1 MMMNKFFFSALVAL
15 SCISLAAQEP
25 YPQIMNI
32 PGKNAVCLDGNWKY
46 IVDVYN
52 TGAMDYRANP
62 IPDRQSFFADRSFY
76 SDQKVL
82 VEYDFDYAKEMA
94 VPGDWNTQRPELYYY
109 EGAVWYRTKF
119 DAKPEQGRR
128 YFLYF
133 GAANYETV
141 VGLNGRRLGSHE
153 GGFTPFDFEVT
164 DRLVE
169 GANSLVVNV
178 DNTRR
183 LDAVPTVNSDWW
195 NYGGLTRSVYL
206 VETPETFIREYSV
219 QLKKGTQNVIE
230 GWVRLDGPD
239 AASKVT
245 VSIPEL
251 KISQTVTADATGL
264 ARFEVAARPVLW
276 CPEDPKLY
284 DVILS
289 SGKDTVSDRI
299 GFRTIETKG
308 SKLLLNGKEIFCKGI
323 SIHEEMLGGAGGRA
337 FSEEHARAILSEAKA
352 MNCNFVR
359 LAHYPHNENMIR
371 VAEEMGIMVWSEIPV
386 YWTIAFD
393 NPETYANAEHQLT
406 DMITR
411 DRNRANVIIW
421 SVANE
426 TPLGDSRLAFLGRLI
441 AKARELDPTRLV
453 SAAME
458 KVEYELGKLTV
469 NDPLTGIADLIS
481 FNQYVGWYDG
491 TPEKCDR
498 VTWTFSVDKPV
509 IVTEFGG
516 GAKYGR
522 HGGVDQRF
530 TEENQEYLYRKNIE
544 MLERIP
550 GLAGTSP
557 WILMDFRSPKRM
569 LDGIQDDYNRKGLL
583 SEKGERKKA
592 FYVMQSWYG
601 SK

>member
-1 MMMNKFFFSALVAL
+1 MKKVLTPLFLLLALAL
-15 SCISLAAQEP
+15 SAQEP
-25 YPQIMNI
+25 YPQITNI
-32 PGKNAVCLDGNWKY
+32 PGRDAVCLDGNWKY

-62 IPDRQSFFADRSFY
+62 IPDRSSFFADRSFY

-82 VEYDFDYAKEMA
+82 VEYDFDYAKEIA
-94 VPGDWNTQRPELYYY
+94 VPGDWNTQKRELYYY

-119 DAKPEQGRR
+119 DVKPRQGRR

-153 GGFTPFDFEVT
+153 GGFTPFNFEVT
-164 DRLVE
+164 DRLKE
-169 GANSLVVNV
+169 GDNSLVVNV

-183 LDAVPTVNSDWW
+183 MDGVPTVNSDWW
-195 NYGGLTRSVYL
+195 NYGGITRSVYL

-219 QLKKGTQNVIE
+219 QLKKGSREVIE

-239 AASKVT
+239 ASAKVT

-251 KISQTVTADATGL
+251 KVSRTVTADASGL
-264 ARFEVAARPVLW
+264 ARFEIEAKPILW
-276 CPEDPKLY
+276 CPENPKLY
-284 DVILS
+284 EVELS
-289 SGKDTVSDRI
+289 SGLDAVSDRI
-299 GFRTIETKG
+299 GFRIIETLG
-308 SKLLLNGKEIFCKGI
+308 DKLLLNGKEIFCKGI
-323 SIHEEMLGGAGGRA
+323 SIHEEMIGGAGGRA
-337 FSEEHARAILSEAKA
+337 NSMEHARALLAEVKA

-371 VAEEMGIMVWSEIPV
+371 AAEELGIMVWSEIPV
-386 YWTIAFD
+386 YWTISFD
-393 NPETYANAEHQLT
+393 NPDTYANAEQQLT

-458 KVEYELGKLTV
+458 KVERPRRMLTV
-469 NDPLTGIADLIS
+469 NDPLTEIADLIS

-491 TPEKCDR
+491 TPEKCDE
-498 VTWTFSVDKPV
+498 VTWTFDIKKPV

-516 GAKYGR
+516 GALYGR
-522 HGGVDQRF
+522 HGDVDQRF

-544 MLERIP
+544 MLDRMP

-557 WILMDFRSPKRM
+557 WILKDFRSPKRM
-569 LDGIQDDYNRKGLL
+569 LGGIQDDYNRKGLL

-601 SK
+601 TK

>member
-1 MMMNKFFFSALVAL
+1 MKKALTPLFLFLTLVL
-15 SCISLAAQEP
+15 SAQEP
-25 YPQIMNI
+25 YPQITNI
-32 PGKNAVCLDGNWKY
+32 PGRDAVCLDGDWKY

-62 IPDRQSFFADRSFY
+62 IPDRSSFFADRSFY

-82 VEYDFDYAKEMA
+82 VEYDFDYAKEIA
-94 VPGDWNTQRPELYYY
+94 VPGDWNTQKRELYYY

-119 DAKPEQGRR
+119 DVKPRQGRR

-153 GGFTPFDFEVT
+153 GGFTPFNFEVT
-164 DRLVE
+164 DRLKE
-169 GANSLVVNV
+169 GDNSLVVNV

-183 LDAVPTVNSDWW
+183 MDGVPTVNSDWW
-195 NYGGLTRSVYL
+195 NYGGITRSVYL

-219 QLKKGTQNVIE
+219 QLKKGSREVIE

-239 AASKVT
+239 ASAKVT

-251 KISQTVTADATGL
+251 KVSRTVTADASGL
-264 ARFEVAARPVLW
+264 ARFEIEAKPILW
-276 CPEDPKLY
+276 CPENPKLY
-284 DVILS
+284 EVELS
-289 SGKDTVSDRI
+289 SGLDAISDRI
-299 GFRTIETKG
+299 GFRTIETLG
-308 SKLLLNGKEIFCKGI
+308 DKLLLNGKEIFCKGI
-323 SIHEEMLGGAGGRA
+323 SIHEEMIGGAGGRA
-337 FSEEHARAILSEAKA
+337 NSMEHARALLAEVKA

-371 VAEEMGIMVWSEIPV
+371 AAEELGIMVWSEIPV
-386 YWTIAFD
+386 YWTISFD
-393 NPETYANAEHQLT
+393 NPDTYANAEQQLT

-458 KVEYELGKLTV
+458 KVERPRRMLTV
-469 NDPLTGIADLIS
+469 NDPLTEIADLIS

-491 TPEKCDR
+491 TPEKCDE
-498 VTWTFSVDKPV
+498 VTWTFDIKKPV

-516 GAKYGR
+516 GALYGR
-522 HGGVDQRF
+522 HGDVDQRF

-544 MLERIP
+544 MLDRMP

-557 WILMDFRSPKRM
+557 WILKDFRSPKRM
-569 LDGIQDDYNRKGLL
+569 LGSIQDDYNRKGLL

-601 SK
+601 TK